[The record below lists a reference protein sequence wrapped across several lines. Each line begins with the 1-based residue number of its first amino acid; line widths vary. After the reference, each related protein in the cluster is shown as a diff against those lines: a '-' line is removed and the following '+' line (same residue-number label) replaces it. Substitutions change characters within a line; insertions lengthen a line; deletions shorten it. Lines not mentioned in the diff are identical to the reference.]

1 MENASKALLIAGAIL
16 ICILLIGV
24 GMMIYQGAI
33 GNIEEGLGQMS
44 QQEKMMFNEPY
55 INYEGEKVSGNKV
68 KALIGNAMSN
78 NSTNQEIEGK
88 LVSISIDGT
97 EITATKD
104 QLNTNLMSSA
114 RAKINTGATYT
125 VVLEYS
131 DAGLVNKAV
140 ITKNGSK

>member
-125 VVLEYS
+125 VV
-131 DAGLVNKAV
+131 
-140 ITKNGSK
+140 